1 MSVFIWLLI
10 KGFLISRDNYVMKML
25 AGMVLWVILTQLE
38 KKKNTLKFYCFMFKG
53 NKKAETDTVPSYKDQ
68 TCYTCF
74 PRGTLWPSRHLNRS
88 RKRTRGPWF
97 DGLGPDS
104 AVRGFSCYSDL
115 SVTALSRLCPDVE
128 GAAAGK
134 VWPRVARLR
143 KRCSLSW
150 LILPRKPDPTA
161 ISEDDFFL
169 KLWVSELFCMTAIQD
184 CL

>member
-1 MSVFIWLLI
+1 
-10 KGFLISRDNYVMKML
+10 
-25 AGMVLWVILTQLE
+25 
-38 KKKNTLKFYCFMFKG
+38 MFKG
-53 NKKAETDTVPSYKDQ
+53 NKKAETDTMPSYKDQ

-104 AVRGFSCYSDL
+104 AVRGFLCYSDL

-134 VWPRVARLR
+134 AWPRVACLR
-143 KRCSLSW
+143 KLYSLSW
-150 LILPRKPDPTA
+150 LILPHKPDPTA

-169 KLWVSELFCMTAIQD
+169 IISFWVILRDSDSGLLICSFSTCETQELWLMFRQRAKWHLAGLFYYIKGCVRHTHKKSK
-184 CL
+184 